1 LEHVSSEVNKGTK
14 EVIEMEGKTKMQNEK
29 ILLDNNKKN
38 IVSRKKRENGCCGAI
53 KKEFIV

>member
-38 IVSRKKRENGCCGAI
+38 IVSHKKRENGCCGAI